1 MAQGSGY
8 FQVDPQGNLIVPA
21 EVAGRFGMRAG
32 ARVKFEEGPH
42 ALLLH
47 RPVEQLA
54 RLYIEPTTECNLTCG
69 TCIRHAWNEPLGRM
83 SEATFKLALDGLQS
97 FQPLPLVFF
106 GGFGEPLTHPDIFR
120 MIREVKRLGTAVELI
135 TNGTL
140 LDEDLVPALLESE
153 LDTLWVSVDGA
164 ADCGHA
170 GGSAEAGLN
179 GILSNV
185 RKLQL
190 HKSRLGRKLP
200 QVGLAFVAMSANV
213 AEFPELLRWGL
224 RNHIRKYSV
233 SNLLP
238 HTAEMK
244 EQILFRR
251 ALYDIDYGAEVQL
264 PRLDGDES
272 TLKLIHAVLRED
284 AAPRFEEQASER
296 RRDSCP
302 FVQKGSA
309 SIRWDGQV
317 SPCLPLLHTHESYL
331 ADRKRRIE
339 AFSVGAL
346 TERSLQAIWQDPGY
360 ETLRSRLLDFDFSP
374 CSWCNSC
381 DFPDANREDCFG
393 SPAPACG
400 GCLWAQGFIRC
411 P

>member
-1 MAQGSGY
+1 MAAGKDCLQVDAQGRL
-8 FQVDPQGNLIVPA
+8 VVPA
-21 EVAGRFGMRAG
+21 ELAGRFGLQPG
-32 ARVKFEEGPH
+32 ARVSVDEGPH
-42 ALLLH
+42 GLLLR
-47 RPVEQLA
+47 RPITHLSRV
-54 RLYIEPTTECNLTCG
+54 YV
-69 TCIRHAWNEPLGRM
+69 EPLGRM
-83 SEATFKLALDGLQS
+83 SETTFQLVLDGLRS
-97 FQPLPLVFF
+97 FRPLPLVFF

-120 MIREVKRLGTAVELI
+120 MIREVKQLGTVVELI

-140 LDEDLVPALLESE
+140 LDEDLVLALLESE
-153 LDTLWVSVDGA
+153 PDTLWVSVDGT

-170 GGSAEAGLN
+170 GAGSDGELN
-179 GILSNV
+179 GILSKV
-185 RKLQL
+185 RRLQL
-190 HKSRLGRKLP
+190 KKLERKRKLP
-200 QVGLAFVAMSANV
+200 QVGLAFVAMRANV

-224 RNHIRKYSV
+224 RHHVRKYSV

-238 HTAEMK
+238 HTSELK
-244 EQILFRR
+244 EKILFRR
-251 ALYDIDYGAEVQL
+251 SLYNLNFGAEVEL
-264 PRLDGDES
+264 PRLDYDED
-272 TLKLIHAVLRED
+272 TLGLLQAVLRED
-284 AAPRFEEQASER
+284 ALPLIEEKASQR

-302 FVQKGSA
+302 FVQKGST

-331 ADRKRRIE
+331 ADRKRRVESHCIGSLAE
-339 AFSVGAL
+339 H
-346 TERSLQAIWQDPGY
+346 SLQAIWQDPAY
-360 ETLRSRLLDFDFSP
+360 TALRSRLLDFDFSP

>member
-1 MAQGSGY
+1 MGAGKDSVQVDAQGRL
-8 FQVDPQGNLIVPA
+8 VLPA
-21 EVAGRFGMRAG
+21 ELAGRFGLQPG
-32 ARVKFEEGPH
+32 ARVSVDEGPH
-42 ALLLH
+42 GLLLR
-47 RPVEQLA
+47 RPITHLSRV
-54 RLYIEPTTECNLTCG
+54 YVEPTTQCNLECG

-83 SEATFKLALDGLQS
+83 SEATFRLVLDGLRS
-97 FQPLPLVFF
+97 FRPLPLVFF

-120 MIREVKRLGTAVELI
+120 MIREVKQLGTVVELI

-140 LDEDLVPALLESE
+140 LDEGLVLALLESE
-153 LDTLWVSVDGA
+153 LDTLWVSVDGT

-170 GGSAEAGLN
+170 GAGADGELN
-179 GILSNV
+179 GILSKV
-185 RKLQL
+185 RRLQL
-190 HKSRLGRKLP
+190 KKLEQKRKLP
-200 QVGLAFVAMSANV
+200 QVGLAFVAMRANV

-224 RNHIRKYSV
+224 RHHVRKYSV

-238 HTAEMK
+238 HTAELK
-244 EQILFRR
+244 EKILFRR
-251 ALYDIDYGAEVQL
+251 SLYNLNFGAEVEL
-264 PRLDGDES
+264 PRLDSDED
-272 TLKLIHAVLRED
+272 TLKLLQAVLRED
-284 AAPRFEEQASER
+284 ALPLFEEKASQR

-302 FVQKGSA
+302 FVQKGST

-317 SPCLPLLHTHESYL
+317 SPCLPLLHTHDSYL
-331 ADRKRRIE
+331 ADRKRRVESHSIGSLAE
-339 AFSVGAL
+339 H
-346 TERSLQAIWQDPGY
+346 SLQAIWQDPAY
-360 ETLRSRLLDFDFSP
+360 TALRSRLLDFDFSP